1 MVTAT
6 DSLKGFIENKNEPE
20 ELRDARLAA
29 LAVYE
34 KAPLPGTDGG
44 DTIRESWRKIDLAH
58 SGFDPRAYRLAD
70 TATTLEILNPDEQR
84 IIAKPFAAVLSSQDA
99 NELKLADALRTHLD
113 AALKEV
119 QAADRPDA
127 GLFAAQ
133 NLAMHAQNVAVY
145 ASGAGD
151 EAVHIKH
158 RIAEGA
164 PAGRSAV
171 VHRTFIA
178 AADNAELTV
187 IEEFT
192 GSDSEELQLWNC
204 ETHVVCGKNARVN
217 YVAMHNY
224 TGPEQHFHRFVCE
237 QSRDSRVHYSTAR
250 QGGIKGKAFVIAKA
264 REPGAEF
271 RGIGLLAASGR
282 EFSDMEML
290 VEHHA
295 DHTTSSLLYK
305 TVVKDRAHSV
315 FNGNLLIPPGRK
327 HVDSLQTNNNILL
340 NQKARAE
347 SMPRLVVRSEDVAA
361 EHGATVGELDADAV
375 FFLLARGIPEVDAR
389 ALLIQGFLNE
399 VIAEIPAPDFHESI
413 LDTWRAKLA
422 I

>member
-6 DSLKGFIENKNEPE
+6 DSLKGFIENKNEPA
-20 ELRDARLAA
+20 ELRDVRLAA
-29 LAVYE
+29 LSAYE
-34 KAPLPGTDGG
+34 KAPLPGIDGG
-44 DTIRESWRKIDLAH
+44 DTIRESWRKIDLVN

-70 TATTLEILNPDEQR
+70 TPTNLEIQNPDEQR
-84 IIAKPFAAVLSSQDA
+84 IIAKPFGTVLSSQDA
-99 NELKLADALRTHLD
+99 NDQKLAEKLRAHLA

-133 NLAMHAQNVAVY
+133 NLATHAQNVAVY
-145 ASGAGD
+145 SNGAGN

-158 RIAEGA
+158 RMAGD
-164 PAGRSAV
+164 AGRGAL

-192 GSDSEELQLWNC
+192 GTDSEELQLWNC
-204 ETHVVCGKNARVN
+204 ETHVICGNNARVN
-217 YVAMHNY
+217 YVALHNY
-224 TGPEQHFHRFVCE
+224 QGPEQHFHRFVTE

-290 VEHHA
+290 AEHHA

-375 FFLLARGIPEVDAR
+375 FFLMARGIPEADAR

-399 VIAEIPAPDFHESI
+399 VIAEIPAPEYHESI
-413 LDTWRAKLA
+413 LDTWRSKLA